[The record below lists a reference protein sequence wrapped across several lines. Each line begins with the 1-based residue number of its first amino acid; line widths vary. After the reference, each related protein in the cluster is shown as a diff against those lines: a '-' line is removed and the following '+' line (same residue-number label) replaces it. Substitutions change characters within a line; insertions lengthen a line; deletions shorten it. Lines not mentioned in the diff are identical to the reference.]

1 MVAKV
6 LHILSLLKMVQETSV
21 DIINDKICM
30 IGVYLLKPPKENF
43 PTIKKMGWGIADQ
56 LT

>member
-43 PTIKKMGWGIADQ
+43 PTIKKMG
-56 LT
+56 